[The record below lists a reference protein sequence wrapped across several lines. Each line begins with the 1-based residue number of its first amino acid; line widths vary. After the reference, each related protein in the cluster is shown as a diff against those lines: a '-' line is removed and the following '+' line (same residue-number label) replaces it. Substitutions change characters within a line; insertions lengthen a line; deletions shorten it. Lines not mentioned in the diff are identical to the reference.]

1 MKKIIVSSI
10 FALIAIFF
18 VVNKTSA
25 AEELVFDSSDH
36 YLGGCQLTNKAEW
49 ESTNDL
55 NVSKFQIWYN
65 WNQGESSINVTV
77 SRDGSEFAKF
87 EAKRSQCDPYQHQWC
102 NADFQINK
110 IFPKGKYTVEIPE
123 SRMCLKPGETGTVR
137 LYANTSDSKKE
148 EPKPTVTPALA
159 VTNSQPGK
167 CSCDQSTIIVTALVT
182 SVATSAIVALLL
194 RKA

>member
-10 FALIAIFF
+10 FVLIALFLVADKIFG
-18 VVNKTSA
+18 
-25 AEELVFDSSDH
+25 AEELIFDSSDH

-49 ESTNDL
+49 ESTSDL

-87 EAKRSQCDPYQHQWC
+87 EAKRSQCDPYQRQWC

-137 LYANTSDSKKE
+137 LYTDTTDSKKE
-148 EPKPTVTPALA
+148 EPKPTVTPAMA
-159 VTNSQPGK
+159 ATTSQPGK
-167 CSCDQSTIIVTALVT
+167 CSCNQSTIIVTALVT
-182 SVATSAIVALLL
+182 SAATSAIVALLL

>member
-1 MKKIIVSSI
+1 MKKIIISSV
-10 FALIAIFF
+10 FALIALFLAADKIFG
-18 VVNKTSA
+18 
-25 AEELVFDSSDH
+25 AEELIFDSSDH

-49 ESTNDL
+49 ESTSDL

-65 WNQGESSINVTV
+65 WNQGESSISVTV
-77 SRDGSEFAKF
+77 SKDGSEFAKF

-137 LYANTSDSKKE
+137 LYANTNDAKKE

-159 VTNSQPGK
+159 VTTSQPGK
-167 CSCDQSTIIVTALVT
+167 CSCGQSTIIVTALVT
-182 SVATSAIVALLL
+182 SAATSAIVTLLL